1 MAMAMPYNHPE
12 SKEEHHP
19 AQYKFEYGVK
29 DELTGDHKT
38 QWEQREGKHV
48 KGQYTLEDSDG
59 GHRLVEYESD
69 AHGGINFHVS
79 KVGGGGGHGG
89 HVAAPAPAPVKK
101 PANFKKSHYWD
112 VMSHKQLWMLHF
124 IEPIDAIQN
133 ESVNK
138 AW

>member
-1 MAMAMPYNHPE
+1 MALPYNHPAQE

-29 DELTGDHKT
+29 DDHTGDHKT

-48 KGQYTLEDSDG
+48 KGQYTLEDADG

-79 KVGGGGGHGG
+79 KIGGSGGGGGHG
-89 HVAAPAPAPVKK
+89 PAPPAAPVKK
-101 PANFKKSHYWD
+101 PANFKKAHYWE
-112 VMSHKQLWMLHF
+112 VTEGKQF
-124 IEPIDAIQN
+124 FECFVSPNQPFSTTGA
-133 ESVNK
+133 E
-138 AW
+138 